1 VVACGAGVAAAPAA
15 ASALLPPHC
24 RGEDMLLLPLEG
36 AMAAALHAAAAEER
50 SGAEDAQP
58 LPDIYPTQ
66 LVQAC

>member
-1 VVACGAGVAAAPAA
+1 
-15 ASALLPPHC
+15 
-24 RGEDMLLLPLEG
+24 MLLLPLEG